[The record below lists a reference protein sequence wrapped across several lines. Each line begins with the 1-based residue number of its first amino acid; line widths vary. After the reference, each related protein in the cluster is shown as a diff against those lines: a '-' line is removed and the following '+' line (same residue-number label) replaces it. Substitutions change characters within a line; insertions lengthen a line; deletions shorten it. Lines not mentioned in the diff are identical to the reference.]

1 MKLYLVQ
8 HGEAVQEEADPSR
21 PLTSR
26 GSQEVRKVAA
36 FLKSIFAGPIS
47 TFHSGKLRALQTAG
61 IIVGSLGPGYQVQQ
75 AENLSPGDSVQPWV
89 EKINEETIDLMIVG
103 HLPFLGKLT
112 SSLLTGSESKT
123 PVAFRQGGVV
133 CLQRKEGQAWQVDWV
148 VPPDILP

>member
-1 MKLYLVQ
+1 MKLYLIQ
-8 HGEAVQEEADPSR
+8 HGEAVQEEADTSR

-36 FLKSIFAGPIS
+36 FLESIFTGPIS
-47 TFHSGKLRALQTAG
+47 IFHSGKLRALETAG
-61 IIVGSLGPGYQVQQ
+61 IIAGSLGPGCQVQQ